1 MDTFRGSWSSF
12 TDVRDSVVTVGMFDG
27 VHLGHRSIIQRVVES
42 ANQQS
47 LRSVLITFDAHPRD
61 VVHDGAGPVPLL
73 TTTEEKL
80 CLLRESGLDLA
91 MVIHFDHSLAHLSPT
106 DFVQIILKGRVGMRR
121 IIIGYNHAFGKNR
134 TGDRETLIAMSR
146 TIGFSVEVVN
156 PVRVN
161 EQIISSSYLRN
172 LISQGAV
179 GEATAGLGRF
189 YTLRG
194 TVIHGFGRGRRL
206 HCPTANLGLIRPEKL
221 SPHDGIYAGLAR
233 LRSEVFPAAISIGY
247 NPTFG
252 EGKHSL
258 EAHLINF
265 DRDIYGEE
273 LEIQFVEHIRSEKKF
288 GSETELAAQIQ
299 RDVELAAGLL
309 AERGLIRALP

>member
-1 MDTFRGSWSSF
+1 MDTFRGSWSNF

-27 VHLGHRSIIQRVVES
+27 VHVGHRALLQRLVES
-42 ANQQS
+42 ANQQG

-73 TTTEEKL
+73 TTTDEKL
-80 CLLRESGLDLA
+80 HLLKDTGLNLV
-91 MVIHFDHSLAHLSPT
+91 MVIHFDHSLSHLSPT
-106 DFVQIILKGRVGMRR
+106 DFVQIILKGRVGMKR

-161 EQIISSSYLRN
+161 EQIISSSYLRG
-172 LISQGAV
+172 LITQGAV
-179 GEATAGLGRF
+179 ADAARGLGRF
-189 YTLRG
+189 YSLSG
-194 TVIHGFGRGRRL
+194 MVIHGFGRGKRL
-206 HCPTANLGLIRPEKL
+206 DCPTANLGLIKPEKL
-221 SPHDGIYAGLAR
+221 SPHDGIYAGVAR
-233 LRSEVFPAAISIGY
+233 LGGESFPAAISIGY

-273 LEIQFVEHIRSEKKF
+273 LELQFVERIRNEKKF
-288 GSETELAAQIQ
+288 ASEADLSAQIHQ
-299 RDVELAAGLL
+299 DVAVAAELLT
-309 AERGLIRALP
+309 ERGLLRALP